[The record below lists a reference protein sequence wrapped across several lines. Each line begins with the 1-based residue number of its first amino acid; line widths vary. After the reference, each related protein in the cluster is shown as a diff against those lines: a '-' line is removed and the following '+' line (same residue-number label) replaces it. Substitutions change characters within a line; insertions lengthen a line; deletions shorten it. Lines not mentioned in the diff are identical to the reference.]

1 MTPLVLLPGMMCDE
15 RLFAS
20 QINELSKRRE
30 VHFAKIT
37 DHETISELASDVLN
51 NGDIVIVWISL

>member
-30 VHFAKIT
+30 VHFAKLLIT
-37 DHETISELASDVLN
+37 KQFQNWLLMS
-51 NGDIVIVWISL
+51 